1 MLMKRNITEKQ
12 KGATSRFGFLSSA
25 KSLVNRVWNRGAGG
39 PSTASSSIP
48 VSKPAQTKAAT
59 TLPEQKK
66 NASKPA
72 PAPVAKP
79 PIPDAKKPSF
89 DGVGLGSNARPSMS
103 TSSRAPASRN
113 VSSTSA
119 NGFLKPGDAGRAHAS
134 GSVRSTNSAMSTSSA
149 MSVVSASSNA
159 SDRRSRSPI
168 PSFNAPGDSLRGR
181 NVSGQSQAPIFG
193 STRTRNSSI
202 KGSVGSMGPPSSMGT
217 RTSTASNL
225 SSGAGATSGVGSM
238 GTKPRM
244 RPSSTLYA
252 PTASSLAK
260 TNANLARRSSV
271 LNKNADP
278 STSSRHSSA
287 LSPSKIPVIL
297 PLSPR
302 KKNLSAVGSGT
313 EGERSIFSSPF
324 VLPTSPAAKEAAR
337 TGQTVNPITGIPSP
351 IRANTA
357 RVLPSIEQSF
367 GSLGSGSGSGLGS
380 ASASGSINSTMGR
393 NPSVQRKPRISRSKV
408 IAKLGA
414 QRAASHSSS
423 HNATAGATDASGA
436 VGGARKGRTRSSVGA
451 AVARRSVGAVKA
463 RGSGVNGA
471 AVMMSAKRRVRMS
484 EYARRRSTKAPTDL
498 DMDLD
503 D

>member
-1 MLMKRNITEKQ
+1 MLMKNIITEKQ

-25 KSLVNRVWNRGAGG
+25 KLLVNRVWNRGAGG

-48 VSKPAQTKAAT
+48 VSKPAQTKATT

-66 NASKPA
+66 TATKPA
-72 PAPVAKP
+72 PTPVAKP

-89 DGVGLGSNARPSMS
+89 DGIGLGSNARPSMS

-113 VSSTSA
+113 VSSTSS

-149 MSVVSASSNA
+149 VSAVSASSNA
-159 SDRRSRSPI
+159 ADRRSRSPI
-168 PSFNAPGDSLRGR
+168 PSFNVPGDSLRAR
-181 NVSGQSQAPIFG
+181 KVSGQQAPIYG

-225 SSGAGATSGVGSM
+225 SSGTGAPSGVGSM

-271 LNKNADP
+271 MNKNADP

-302 KKNLSAVGSGT
+302 KKNLSTVGSGA

-337 TGQTVNPITGIPSP
+337 TGQAVNPITGIPSP

-357 RVLPSIEQSF
+357 RVLPSIEQCF
-367 GSLGSGSGSGLGS
+367 GSLGSGSGLGS

-484 EYARRRSTKAPTDL
+484 EYARRRSTKAPADL

>member
-1 MLMKRNITEKQ
+1 MLMKNNITEKQ

-39 PSTASSSIP
+39 SSTASSSIP
-48 VSKPAQTKAAT
+48 VSKPAQTKAAS

-66 NASKPA
+66 TAPKPA
-72 PAPVAKP
+72 PTPVAKP

-89 DGVGLGSNARPSMS
+89 DGIGLRSNARPSMS
-103 TSSRAPASRN
+103 TSSRAPTSRN
-113 VSSTSA
+113 VSSTSS
-119 NGFLKPGDAGRAHAS
+119 NGFLKPGDAGRVHAS

-149 MSVVSASSNA
+149 MSAVSASSNA

-217 RTSTASNL
+217 RTSAASNL
-225 SSGAGATSGVGSM
+225 SSGTGATNGVGSM

-278 STSSRHSSA
+278 STSSRQSSA

-302 KKNLSAVGSGT
+302 KKNLSAVGSGA

-367 GSLGSGSGSGLGS
+367 GSLGSGSGLGS
-380 ASASGSINSTMGR
+380 ASASGSVNSTMGR

-436 VGGARKGRTRSSVGA
+436 GGGARKGRTRSSVGA

-484 EYARRRSTKAPTDL
+484 EYARRRSTKAPADL

>member
-48 VSKPAQTKAAT
+48 VSKPAQTKAAS
-59 TLPEQKK
+59 TLPDQK
-66 NASKPA
+66 NATKPA
-72 PAPVAKP
+72 PTPVAKP

-89 DGVGLGSNARPSMS
+89 DGIGLGSNARPSMS

-113 VSSTSA
+113 VSSTSS

-149 MSVVSASSNA
+149 MSAVSASSNA

-168 PSFNAPGDSLRGR
+168 PSFNVPGDSLRAR
-181 NVSGQSQAPIFG
+181 KVSGQQAPIFG

-225 SSGAGATSGVGSM
+225 SSGTGPTSGVGSM

-260 TNANLARRSSV
+260 TNANLTRRSSV
-271 LNKNADP
+271 LNKNADS

-302 KKNLSAVGSGT
+302 KKNLSAVGSGA

-367 GSLGSGSGSGLGS
+367 GSLGSGSGLGS
-380 ASASGSINSTMGR
+380 ASATGSVNSTMGR

-484 EYARRRSTKAPTDL
+484 EYARRRSTKAPADL